1 MFFLKEKEINE
12 NIASVAILVYKNTAY
27 YWWGSSVGEKEV
39 GINKYILWKSMM
51 IVKDTYYRN
60 GGMEDNFWFETGGAY
75 IYARNGKQKGL
86 SDFKKSFGCQ
96 LHPIYRGEY
105 IIS

>member
-1 MFFLKEKEINE
+1 MQSVFLKEKEINE

-39 GINKYILWKSMM
+39 GINKYLLWKSMM

-60 GGMEDNFWFETGGAY
+60 GGMEDNFGLKQV
-75 IYARNGKQKGL
+75 ARMFMKEKERE
-86 SDFKKSFGCQ
+86 KA
-96 LHPIYRGEY
+96 
-105 IIS
+105 

>member
-1 MFFLKEKEINE
+1 MNIIKMVEMGIFGLKQ
-12 NIASVAILVYKNTAY
+12 V
-27 YWWGSSVGEKEV
+27 
-39 GINKYILWKSMM
+39 
-51 IVKDTYYRN
+51 
-60 GGMEDNFWFETGGAY
+60 GAY